1 MISLLMVV
9 SVDKFWL
16 LLKPCPH
23 STATTDLVLD
33 LEQETQETPQEN
45 ENPPSKRSSN
55 TILEEDKWLETPKVP
70 HYQPLAILFIQ
81 KLNQLSGIDSAQD
94 VIYGIIPPPPKA

>member
-16 LLKPCPH
+16 LLKPCPQ
-23 STATTDLVLD
+23 STTTDLVLD

-70 HYQPLAILFIQ
+70 HYQPLAIILIQ

-94 VIYGIIPPPPKA
+94 VIYRIIPPPPKA